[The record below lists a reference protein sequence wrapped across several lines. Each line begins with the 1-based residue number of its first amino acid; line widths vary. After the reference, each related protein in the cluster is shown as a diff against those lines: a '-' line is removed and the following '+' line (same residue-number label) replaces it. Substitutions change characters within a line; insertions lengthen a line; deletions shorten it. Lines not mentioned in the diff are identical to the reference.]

1 MLTTALTASRNWSRT
16 GHVPRAPWNASWCSP
31 CWIVTHFNSLMSAR
45 LLRQTSS
52 STVAQVA
59 YSVGLSDLSY
69 FHCPFRRRFDITP
82 GDFYSHDLES

>member
-1 MLTTALTASRNWSRT
+1 
-16 GHVPRAPWNASWCSP
+16 
-31 CWIVTHFNSLMSAR
+31 MSAR